1 MEFQPTEHPHRRFNP
16 LMGRHVLV
24 SPHRTKRPW
33 NGQVEP
39 PHKERLPSY
48 DEGCYLCPRNTRMGG
63 HVNPPYKD
71 TFVFNNDFPALLP
84 DALPTNEGPVPPSS
98 AATASMDSLFAS
110 EPTRGR
116 CSVICF
122 HPRHDLTLARM
133 SVPEIV
139 SVVQKWRDV
148 YLAEGKFLLAS
159 GSPDGYVQI
168 FENRGAM
175 MGASAPHP
183 HGQVW
188 SLSYV
193 PDEPATELEN
203 LKAYAAA
210 HSKGANGVNGHTNG
224 YTNGHANG
232 YTNGHAAPCRGDGAP
247 CLLCS
252 YAHEEVQRGERVVA
266 IDEEGGWVAV
276 VPFWAVWPFE
286 TMVLPYKRHIPS
298 LAQMTPAEDEGLAR
312 VLKTLLVRYDNLF
325 KNPFPYSMGLHQAPI
340 APVDPDSDPSHAHFH
355 FYPPLLR
362 SASVRKFLVGFE
374 MLGEAQRDLT
384 AEQAA
389 ARLRSLDDIHY
400 HDIESRAVSRV
411 PSPEGK
417 PRTSPLKP
425 KDEAE
430 VRNAD
435 RPIPLFKDLAEVY
448 PTSGVLREGK
458 RWDSLTTQFKER
470 YNAVASHVVR
480 APGRVNILGEHVD
493 YSLFPVLP
501 AAIEQDILIAL
512 RVRNDNTVRVAN
524 SLPSFKPAEFS
535 LSHNG
540 QAWDAGLVPPKDGGG
555 WENYLKVALLE
566 CLERFFPNGGKPAGL
581 DVLITGNV
589 PPGAGLSSSAAMV
602 VSSVLLFL
610 TANNLVDKVTKG
622 DVVAM
627 AIASEHRMGL
637 RTGGMDQAASALSL
651 KGSLLHLSFDPKLE
665 TEPVPLPSGL
675 AVVITNSL
683 APHSLAD
690 SAPERYN
697 LRVVEV
703 LCASRLLLHAWGIDP
718 PPSRQV
724 GEDRRIWLKETLD
737 MLGKKAS
744 YPELY
749 QQALDALPSV
759 LGAHPEGWTQE
770 QMVAVSGMRPGC
782 FQKTYLDF
790 VPVRAERFK
799 LLQRAEHTFAE
810 SLRVERFV
818 QLCKSK
824 NECKEVGAELGQLIN
839 ASHESLR
846 DLFECTVPEVEALR
860 DVCLRH
866 GALGARQTGGGW
878 GGAVISLLPVGEVAG
893 FLEKVKRDY
902 APYASLSA
910 EELDEAVFATLPGV
924 GAGVYTV

>member
-1 MEFQPTEHPHRRFNP
+1 
-16 LMGRHVLV
+16 
-24 SPHRTKRPW
+24 
-33 NGQVEP
+33 
-39 PHKERLPSY
+39 
-48 DEGCYLCPRNTRMGG
+48 
-63 HVNPPYKD
+63 
-71 TFVFNNDFPALLP
+71 
-84 DALPTNEGPVPPSS
+84 
-98 AATASMDSLFAS
+98 
-110 EPTRGR
+110 
-116 CSVICF
+116 
-122 HPRHDLTLARM
+122 
-133 SVPEIV
+133 
-139 SVVQKWRDV
+139 
-148 YLAEGKFLLAS
+148 
-159 GSPDGYVQI
+159 
-168 FENRGAM
+168 
-175 MGASAPHP
+175 
-183 HGQVW
+183 VW

-203 LKAYAAA
+203 LKAYTAARTIKA
-210 HSKGANGVNGHTNG
+210 TPNGVNGHA
-224 YTNGHANG
+224 NGHANG
-232 YTNGHAAPCRGDGAP
+232 SAAPCRGDGAP

-266 IDEEGGWVAV
+266 VDEEGGWVAV

-312 VLKTLLVRYDNLF
+312 VLKALLVRYDNLF
-325 KNPFPYSMGLHQAPI
+325 KNPFPYSMGLHQAPL
-340 APVDPDSDPSHAHFH
+340 APEDPDSDPSHAHFH

-374 MLGEAQRDLT
+374 MLGETQRDLT

-389 ARLRSLDDIHY
+389 ARLRDLDDEHY

-411 PSPEGK
+411 PSPEGFK
-417 PRTSPLKP
+417 PRSSPLRP
-425 KDEAE
+425 KEELKEE

-435 RPIPLFKDLAEVY
+435 RPVPLFKDLGEVY
-448 PTSGVLREGK
+448 PADGVLREGK
-458 RWDSLTTQFKER
+458 RWDTLASNFKER
-470 YNAVASHVVR
+470 YGAAPSHVVR

-512 RVRNDNTVRVAN
+512 RVRDDNTVRVAN
-524 SLPSFKPAEFS
+524 TQASFKPAEFTLTHS
-535 LSHNG
+535 G
-540 QAWDAGLVPPKDGGG
+540 KWDAGLVAPKDGGG

-566 CLERFFPNGGKPAGL
+566 CLERFYPNGGKPAGL

-610 TANNLVDKVTKG
+610 TANNLMDQVTKG

-651 KGSLLHLSFDPKLE
+651 KGSLLHLSFHPKLD
-665 TEPVPLPSGL
+665 TEPVPLPEGL

-703 LCASRLLLHAWGIDP
+703 LCASRLLLHAWGVDSP
-718 PPSRQV
+718 RCTQP
-724 GEDRRIWLKETLD
+724 GEAGRIWLKEAID
-737 MLGKKAS
+737 MLGRKGTDA
-744 YPELY
+744 ELY
-749 QQALDALPSV
+749 QHALEALPSV
-759 LGAHPEGWTQE
+759 LGAHPEGWTRE
-770 QMVAVSGMRPGC
+770 EMVAASGMSASA
-782 FQKTYLDF
+782 FEETYLNF

-818 QLCKSK
+818 QLCATGDKA
-824 NECKEVGAELGQLIN
+824 VARELGQLIN
-839 ASHESLR
+839 GSHESLR

-860 DVCLRH
+860 DVCLKH

-878 GGAVISLLPVGEVAG
+878 GGAVISLLPVEEVPR
-893 FLEKVKRDY
+893 FLENVKREY
-902 APYASLSA
+902 APYARLSEA
-910 EELDEAVFATLPGV
+910 ELEEAAFATLPGV